1 MKMTS
6 SSFRNT
12 RETKSEILAL
22 HEDLKELTTKVD
34 RILRTLIG
42 DEEMAQ
48 KGLVEKVERHDEW
61 IEKQKIVLA
70 KIFGIAIGS
79 GLFGGV
85 ITQLLMKLL

>member
-1 MKMTS
+1 MRSSS
-6 SSFRNT
+6 SSFRDT

-48 KGLVEKVERHDEW
+48 KGLVEKVEKHEDW
-61 IEKQKIVLA
+61 IEKQKLVLA

>member
-1 MKMTS
+1 MSSTS
-6 SSFRNT
+6 YRENRN
-12 RETKSEILAL
+12 TKSEILAL

-61 IEKQKIVLA
+61 IEKQKVVLA
-70 KIFGIAIGS
+70 KIFGVAIGS

>member
-1 MKMTS
+1 MSSTS
-6 SSFRNT
+6 YRENRN
-12 RETKSEILAL
+12 TKSEILAL
-22 HEDLKELTTKVD
+22 HEDLKELTFKVD

-61 IEKQKIVLA
+61 IEKQKVVLA
-70 KIFGIAIGS
+70 KIFGVAIGS

>member
-1 MKMTS
+1 MSSTS
-6 SSFRNT
+6 YRENRN
-12 RETKSEILAL
+12 TKSEILAL

-48 KGLVEKVERHDEW
+48 KGLVEKVEKHDEW
-61 IEKQKIVLA
+61 IEKQKVVLA
-70 KIFGIAIGS
+70 KIFGVAIGS

>member
-1 MKMTS
+1 MRSSS
-6 SSFRNT
+6 SSFRDT
-12 RETKSEILAL
+12 RKTKSEILAL

-48 KGLVEKVERHDEW
+48 KGLVEKVEKHEDW
-61 IEKQKIVLA
+61 IEKQKLVLA

>member
-1 MKMTS
+1 MSSTS
-6 SSFRNT
+6 YRENRNN
-12 RETKSEILAL
+12 KSEILAL
-22 HEDLKELTTKVD
+22 HEDLKELTSKVD

-61 IEKQKIVLA
+61 IEKQKVVLA
-70 KIFGIAIGS
+70 KIFGVAIGS

>member
-1 MKMTS
+1 M
-6 SSFRNT
+6 
-12 RETKSEILAL
+12 AL

-61 IEKQKIVLA
+61 IEKQKVVLA
-70 KIFGIAIGS
+70 KIFGVAIGS

>member
-1 MKMTS
+1 MSSTS
-6 SSFRNT
+6 YRENRNN
-12 RETKSEILAL
+12 KSEILAL
-22 HEDLKELTTKVD
+22 HEDLKELTSKVD

-48 KGLVEKVERHDEW
+48 KGLVEKVERHDDW
-61 IEKQKIVLA
+61 IEKQKVVLA
-70 KIFGIAIGS
+70 KIFGVAIGS

>member
-1 MKMTS
+1 MSSTS
-6 SSFRNT
+6 YRENRNN
-12 RETKSEILAL
+12 KSEILAL
-22 HEDLKELTTKVD
+22 HEDLKELTFKVD

-61 IEKQKIVLA
+61 IEKQKVVLA
-70 KIFGIAIGS
+70 KIFGVAIGS

>member
-1 MKMTS
+1 MSSTS
-6 SSFRNT
+6 YRENRN
-12 RETKSEILAL
+12 TKSEILAL
-22 HEDLKELTTKVD
+22 HEDLKELTSKVD

-61 IEKQKIVLA
+61 IEKQKVVLA
-70 KIFGIAIGS
+70 KIFGVAIGS